1 MIEICILIRQFQL
14 NISHPSL
21 KVPRLFQLTQMF
33 PQSTSFLSSFS
44 CSPCPL
50 TIPRNSIKN
59 NSFSLFGPNNGEFI
73 TWTPNLCL
81 DILCIYK
88 DSLKQSA

>member
-21 KVPRLFQLTQMF
+21 KVPRLFQLTQTF

-44 CSPCPL
+44 NPIL
-50 TIPRNSIKN
+50 TDAFQSCTKEEWQQQEET
-59 NSFSLFGPNNGEFI
+59 SLYQFS
-73 TWTPNLCL
+73 
-81 DILCIYK
+81 
-88 DSLKQSA
+88 